1 MGPQFVDVDLSKL
14 RLSTR
19 MVHLHVGEAL
29 CFRNIAA
36 DGCSRSTSCTNV
48 CMEVAFWGRGEDAEQ
63 AMAGGRADM
72 RGSTPVW
79 SMDQLP
85 TCGESEPWTPN
96 EPGGSQGEPLGHD
109 VLNLC

>member
-48 CMEVAFWGRGEDAEQ
+48 CMEVAFWGRGEDAER
-63 AMAGGRADM
+63 AMADGRGDLPE
-72 RGSTPVW
+72 STPVW

-85 TCGESEPWTPN
+85 ARGDSESWTPV
-96 EPGGSQGEPLGHD
+96 EPGGSLGD
-109 VLNLC
+109 ATW